1 MYILD
6 TEQLL
11 NKEGEIQMNNP
22 FSLLRNKE
30 IIAILDGDTKYGDY
44 EFEDFS
50 LKNINAISYQEQ
62 IYVLY
67 PPCLAFLQH
76 IHGMA
81 GR

>member
-1 MYILD
+1 MSMYILD

-44 EFEDFS
+44 EWFISEDPYIPEVRKEVS
-50 LKNINAISYQEQ
+50 
-62 IYVLY
+62 
-67 PPCLAFLQH
+67 
-76 IHGMA
+76 
-81 GR
+81 

>member
-1 MYILD
+1 MSMYILD

-50 LKNINAISYQEQ
+50 TIKISMPY
-62 IYVLY
+62 
-67 PPCLAFLQH
+67 
-76 IHGMA
+76 
-81 GR
+81 